1 MIDKEHLRSFI
12 KTALQEDIG
21 HSDITTE
28 AIVPS
33 EHKSRAKIVAK
44 EACVLAGLYVAIEVF
59 RTLESD
65 VTIIFHHKDGE
76 HIEAGHTICELEGTT
91 RALLSG
97 ERLALNLLQRLSGI
111 ATLTAEFVKEISD
124 TDAKVVDTRKTTPGL
139 RALEKYAVRVGGG
152 ANHRF
157 GLFDGILIKDNHIVA
172 AGSIK
177 EAVQRAR
184 RTTHHLMKVEV
195 EVTNMAE
202 LKDAIEAGAD
212 VVMLDNMGIEEMKE
226 AVEYVRSVKPNVIVE
241 ASGGISL
248 DNLKEVAST
257 GVDIISVGALT
268 HSATAVDISMYL
280 SPLTL

>member
-1 MIDKEHLRSFI
+1 MIDKEYLRSFI
-12 KTALQEDIG
+12 KKALQEDIG

-33 EHKSRAKIVAK
+33 EHKSRAKIVVK
-44 EACVLAGLYVAIEVF
+44 EACVLAGLDVAIEVF
-59 RTLESD
+59 KTLDFD
-65 VTIIFHHKDGE
+65 VIAIIHHKDGE
-76 HIEAGHTICELEGTT
+76 YIEAGRTICELEGTT
-91 RALLSG
+91 RVLLSG

-111 ATLTAEFVKEISD
+111 ATLTAEFVKRLSD
-124 TDAKVVDTRKTTPGL
+124 TSAKVVDTRKTTPGL

-152 ANHRF
+152 VNHRF

-172 AGSIK
+172 AGSIR

-184 RTTHHLMKVEV
+184 MTTHHLMKVEV

-202 LKDAIEAGAD
+202 LKEAIEAGAD
-212 VVMLDNMGIEEMKE
+212 VVMLDNMRIEEMKE
-226 AVEYVRSVKPNVIVE
+226 AVEYVRSIKPNVIVE
-241 ASGGISL
+241 ASGGVSL
-248 DNLKEVAST
+248 ENIKEVAST

-268 HSATAVDISMYL
+268 HSATAVDIGMYL